1 MTWIAECRNS
11 IRTTLDLQNHLDST
25 FLLQEKKFMFLWIH
39 ATLPGV
45 ITRLPRRRLVE
56 GKAKLRT
63 NFQIYT
69 TSIYHISII
78 YICRYTYCDLHS
90 LFHSHVSEYQGTR
103 EAHVFTVAVK
113 APEGLRWYHPSCVIS
128 QRKTS

>member
-63 NFQIYT
+63 NFQIYI
-69 TSIYHISII
+69 IYHISII
-78 YICRYTYCDLHS
+78 YIYVDIHIYIYLQRKEVWKSTFGQYG
-90 LFHSHVSEYQGTR
+90 EMKTR
-103 EAHVFTVAVK
+103 EEKSRRETGKKSEERRYRRAK
-113 APEGLRWYHPSCVIS
+113 C
-128 QRKTS
+128 